1 MGRACTSRDIIGRAM
16 SQRQSRGSRDSRDN
30 PSVPKALTRK
40 DINEQADRTVNDA
53 VKKLNQKEDAT
64 TPQSA
69 LIRRLDLRCTW
80 GLCAMVG
87 SFAAH

>member
-1 MGRACTSRDIIGRAM
+1 M
-16 SQRQSRGSRDSRDN
+16 
-30 PSVPKALTRK
+30 TRK